1 MKAKAYGDIVAAMS
15 AEDLAR
21 EIGDP
26 RKLRFA
32 AMKSGWRR
40 VEMAWAPFDPINR
53 QARIAI
59 FGITPGRTQMEDAL
73 KVYQR
78 ERQRGATHREAAI
91 IGKRQAAFSGD
102 MRLTLIR
109 ILNEVGIPHYL
120 GISGSS
126 TLWGIDADK
135 VHFSSA
141 LRWPVFV
148 EMKDDDG
155 VHSMENYTGSTPAVT
170 SLPMFKETLRGVLVP
185 ELAGLPDDCLIAPLG
200 VAATKAVLFAADYVP
215 AIKRDRI
222 LVGLPHPAGSARDV
236 SSQFLGNPANPK
248 RKSPLNP
255 EYRETALRL
264 RAQVLKL
271 SEAREPV
278 NPIDQ
283 AFGLSPS

>member
-21 EIGDP
+21 EIADP

-32 AMKSGWRR
+32 SVKSGWRR
-40 VEMAWAPFDPINR
+40 VEMAWAPFDPMNR
-53 QARIAI
+53 QAKIAI
-59 FGITPGRTQMEDAL
+59 FGITPGRTQMENAL

-91 IGKRQAAFSGD
+91 IGKRQGAFAGD

-109 ILNEVGIPHYL
+109 ILNEVSIPDYL

-135 VHFSSA
+135 VLFSSA

-148 EMKDDDG
+148 EMRDDDG
-155 VHSMENYTGSTPAVT
+155 VHKMENYTGSTPAVT
-170 SLPMFKETLRGVLVP
+170 SLPIFKETLRGVLAP

-200 VAATKAVLFAADYVP
+200 VAATKAVLFAADHVP
-215 AIKRDRI
+215 ALDRDRI

-236 SSQFLGNPANPK
+236 SSQFLGNPASPK

-271 SEAREPV
+271 AKAREPV
-278 NPIDQ
+278 NLNDQ
-283 AFGLSPS
+283 DVGLSPS

>member
-1 MKAKAYGDIVAAMS
+1 MKAKAYGDIVAEMS

-21 EIGDP
+21 EIADP

-32 AMKSGWRR
+32 SVKSGWRR
-40 VEMAWAPFDPINR
+40 VEMAWAPFDPIDR
-53 QARIAI
+53 QAKIAI
-59 FGITPGRTQMEDAL
+59 FGITPGRTQMENAL
-73 KVYQR
+73 KVYHR
-78 ERQRGATHREAAI
+78 ERQRGTMHREAAI
-91 IGKRQAAFSGD
+91 IGKRQGAFAGD

-109 ILNEVGIPHYL
+109 ILNEVSIPDYL

-148 EMKDDDG
+148 EMRDDDG
-155 VHSMENYTGSTPAVT
+155 VHKMENYTGSTPAVT
-170 SLPMFKETLRGVLVP
+170 SLPIFKEILRGVLAP

-200 VAATKAVLFAADYVP
+200 VAATKAVLFAADHVP
-215 AIKRDRI
+215 ALDRDRI

-271 SEAREPV
+271 AKAREPV
-278 NPIDQ
+278 NPND
-283 AFGLSPS
+283 

>member
-1 MKAKAYGDIVAAMS
+1 MKAKAYGEIVVAMS

-21 EIGDP
+21 EIADP

-32 AMKSGWRR
+32 ATRSGWRR
-40 VEMAWAPFDPINR
+40 VEMAWAPFDAMNR
-53 QARIAI
+53 QAKIAI
-59 FGITPGRTQMEDAL
+59 FGITPGRTQMENAL
-73 KVYQR
+73 KVYQH

-91 IGKRQAAFSGD
+91 IGKRQGAFSGE

-109 ILNEVGIPHYL
+109 ILNEVGIPDYL

-126 TLWGIDADK
+126 TLWGIDAEK

-148 EMKDDDG
+148 EVKDKDG
-155 VHSMENYTGSTPAVT
+155 EHRMENYTGSTPAVT
-170 SLPMFKETLRGVLVP
+170 SLPVFKETLKGVLAP
-185 ELAGLPDDCLIAPLG
+185 ELAGLPENCLIAPLG
-200 VAATKAVLFAADYVP
+200 VAATKAVLFAADHLP
-215 AIKRDRI
+215 ALDRDRI
-222 LVGLPHPAGSARDV
+222 LIGLPHPAGSARDV

-264 RAQVLKL
+264 RAQVLRL
-271 SEAREPV
+271 ADAREPV
-278 NPIDQ
+278 KPNDQ
-283 AFGLSPS
+283 DFGLSPS